1 LLIFSSIILTIIGFF
16 IVPIIV
22 PTIFPKYTDAIEPI
36 KIMSFSII
44 PMSISKIYTSK
55 FLSMEKSKVI
65 FIGSVTST
73 VILIPTMIAFGI
85 WFDISG
91 IAASFVLATVIQA
104 SYYYLASKKLNKG
117 ENTVI

>member
-1 LLIFSSIILTIIGFF
+1 MYCIH
-16 IVPIIV
+16 
-22 PTIFPKYTDAIEPI
+22 TIFPKYTDAIEPI

-91 IAASFVLATVIQA
+91 IAASFVLATVIQT

-117 ENTVI
+117 ENTAI

>member
-1 LLIFSSIILTIIGFF
+1 
-16 IVPIIV
+16 
-22 PTIFPKYTDAIEPI
+22 
-36 KIMSFSII
+36 MSV
-44 PMSISKIYTSK
+44 SKIYTSK
-55 FLSMEKSKVI
+55 FLSIEKSKVI

-91 IAASFVLATVIQA
+91 IAASFVLATIIQA

-117 ENTVI
+117 ENTAI